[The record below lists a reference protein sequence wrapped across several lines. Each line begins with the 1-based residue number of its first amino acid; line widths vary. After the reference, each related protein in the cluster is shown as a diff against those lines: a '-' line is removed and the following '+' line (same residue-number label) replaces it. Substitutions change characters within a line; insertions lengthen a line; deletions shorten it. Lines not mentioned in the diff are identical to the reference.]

1 MSSKRI
7 VSSNKKKTKKR
18 LSKNKTKLG
27 GAAAIGSDAIGS
39 DATVPNI
46 IVFDTY
52 NELEDDI
59 QGHLTTGKQDREF
72 RLKEKFELEQ
82 LELNQTR
89 IQNRIQ
95 NLNPFSHD
103 EGKHD
108 RNKRRRELKQQ
119 ENDMFK
125 DMKEKETI
133 IRKHTQNIKNHMRQL
148 EKLTKLEIENIN
160 TLHKLE
166 NEFYARYH
174 GFVNPRPENDRG
186 GELTL
191 GKYLPNERL

>member
-7 VSSNKKKTKKR
+7 VSSNKKKTKKTKKR

-27 GAAAIGSDAIGS
+27 GAAL
-39 DATVPNI
+39 VPNI

-59 QGHLTTGKQDREF
+59 QGHLTTGKQEREF

-95 NLNPFSHD
+95 KLNPFSHD

-166 NEFYARYH
+166 NE
-174 GFVNPRPENDRG
+174 
-186 GELTL
+186 LT
-191 GKYLPNERL
+191 RLEMNFMQGTTDS

>member
-27 GAAAIGSDAIGS
+27 GAAL
-39 DATVPNI
+39 VPNI

-59 QGHLTTGKQDREF
+59 QGHLTTGKQEREF

-82 LELNQTR
+82 LELSKTR
-89 IQNRIQ
+89 IN
-95 NLNPFSHD
+95 NLIPRFRD
-103 EGKHD
+103 EGKND
-108 RNKRRRELKQQ
+108 RNKRRREIKQQ
-119 ENDMFK
+119 ENDMI
-125 DMKEKETI
+125 KELKNKETI
-133 IRKHTQNIKNHMRQL
+133 IKKHTQNIKNHMNKL
-148 EKLTKLEIENIN
+148 ERLTKLEIENIN

-166 NEFYARYH
+166 NESYARYH
-174 GFVNPRPENDRG
+174 GYGNSRNENDRG

-191 GKYLPNERL
+191 

>member
-7 VSSNKKKTKKR
+7 VSSNKKKTKKTKKR

-27 GAAAIGSDAIGS
+27 GAAL
-39 DATVPNI
+39 VPNI

-59 QGHLTTGKQDREF
+59 QGHLTTGKQEKIF
-72 RLKEKFELEQ
+72 NLKERIDLEQ
-82 LELNQTR
+82 LELNQT
-89 IQNRIQ
+89 RIQ

-103 EGKHD
+103 EGKND

-125 DMKEKETI
+125 DMKKKETI
-133 IRKHTQNIKNHMRQL
+133 IKKHTQNIKNHMIKL
-148 EKLTKLEIENIN
+148 ERLTKLEIENIN

-166 NEFYARYH
+166 NESYARYH
-174 GFVNPRPENDRG
+174 GYGNSRNEHDRG

-191 GKYLPNERL
+191 

>member
-27 GAAAIGSDAIGS
+27 GAAL
-39 DATVPNI
+39 VPNI

-59 QGHLTTGKQDREF
+59 QGHLTTGKQAREF

>member
-18 LSKNKTKLG
+18 FSKNKTKLG
-27 GAAAIGSDAIGS
+27 GAAL
-39 DATVPNI
+39 VPNI

-52 NELEDDI
+52 DELEDDI
-59 QGHLTTGKQDREF
+59 KGHLTTGKQEREF
-72 RLKEKFELEQ
+72 RFKEKFEIEQ
-82 LELNQTR
+82 LQLSKTR
-89 IQNRIQ
+89 IK
-95 NLNPFSHD
+95 NLNPLFRD
-103 EGKHD
+103 EGKND

-125 DMKEKETI
+125 DLKKKETI
-133 IRKHTQNIKNHMRQL
+133 IKKHTQNIKNHMSQL

-160 TLHKLE
+160 KLHKLE
-166 NEFYARYH
+166 NESYAKYH
-174 GFVNPRPENDRG
+174 GYGNSRTENERG

-191 GKYLPNERL
+191 